1 MPPRSRAR
9 RPLTAFAALLAATII
24 TSTAIS
30 VAVVALG
37 PSPASADDS
46 VGQLPTPED
55 FVTQQ
60 YEDFLGRPPD
70 DGGLSYWTN
79 LVRSGAEPSGLVEAM
94 ATSDEFEGV
103 IAPLVRLY
111 FAFFDRAPDYD
122 GLLYWT
128 DQIRSGVTL
137 RQVAQQFVLS
147 AEFQAAY
154 GSLDDDGYVDLVYR
168 NVLGR
173 EADASGSDYWG
184 GQLRAGLQR
193 GALMV
198 AFSDSTEYRR
208 FIDSKVKATM
218 LYIGMLRRAPDDAGL
233 DYWADVIDGTPYRD
247 VIAGFLGAAEYGNR
261 MDRIYDK
268 THPLTGVATRAVADR
283 PALAVKID
291 NVDGARPQGAIDR
304 ADLIYEE
311 KVEGS
316 LTRLIAV
323 FHADVPS
330 AVGPV
335 RSVRTTDIDIL
346 SQLDTPLL
354 AASGANP
361 GVLAVVAGADLV
373 NVNAL
378 EAGGA
383 YYRVSSKR
391 APHNLF
397 ARTADLYVAGGDRGG
412 RPPQLFTYRQRGQSP
427 ANSTA
432 TNGVD
437 VDFGSTEVSFRWSA
451 SAKGWVRSQNGSAH
465 VVIGGA
471 RLAPEN
477 VVVLEVPYGTSSIDA
492 ESPEAETVGLG
503 RAWVFTAGR
512 QVTGVWS
519 RGAADEPIT
528 ILDTDGDPIGLT
540 PGQTFI
546 ELAPPGSVTLR

>member
-1 MPPRSRAR
+1 MPLRSRAL
-9 RPLTAFAALLAATII
+9 RPLTAFTALVAATVIAA
-24 TSTAIS
+24 TTVAI
-30 VAVVALG
+30 G
-37 PSPASADDS
+37 PTVASADDS

-60 YEDFLGRPPD
+60 YEDFLGRAPD
-70 DGGLSYWTN
+70 AGGLSYWTN
-79 LVRSGAEPSGLVEAM
+79 LVRNGAAPSGLVEAM
-94 ATSDEFEGV
+94 ATSEEFEGV

-137 RQVAQQFVLS
+137 RQVAQQFALS
-147 AEFQAAY
+147 AEFQASY
-154 GSLDDDGYVDLVYR
+154 GSLDDDDYVDLIYR

-173 EADASGSDYWG
+173 EADAGGSTYWT
-184 GQLRAGLQR
+184 GQLTAGLQR

-208 FIDSKVKATM
+208 FIGSKVKATM

-233 DYWADVIDGTPYRD
+233 EYWADVIDGTPYRD
-247 VIAGFLGAAEYGNR
+247 VIAGFLGAAEYGTR
-261 MDRIYDK
+261 MDRIYDE
-268 THPLTGVATRAVADR
+268 TQPLTGVATRAAADR

-291 NVDGARPQGAIDR
+291 NVDRARPQGAIDR
-304 ADLIYEE
+304 ADLVYEE

-323 FHADVPS
+323 FHSDVPG

-346 SQLDTPLL
+346 SQLNTPLL

-373 NVNAL
+373 NVNAI
-378 EAGGA
+378 EAGSA

-397 ARTADLYVAGGDRGG
+397 ARTADLYTAGGDRGG
-412 RPPQLFTYRQRGQSP
+412 RPPQLFTYRDRGQTP
-427 ANSTA
+427 ANSTT

-437 VDFGSTEVSFRWSA
+437 VDFGSTDISFRWSA

-492 ESPEAETVGLG
+492 ESPEAETIGLG

-512 QVTGVWS
+512 LVTGVWS
-519 RGAADEPIT
+519 RGTADEPIT
-528 ILDTDGDPIGLT
+528 IVDTDGDPIGLT

-546 ELAPPGSVTLR
+546 ELAPPGSVTVR